1 MIIPGRK
8 RPAGIHTP
16 YVVIVIINQT
26 PPNTNRLIVS
36 NGGVSG
42 LAVNSDLITPFSV
55 LKNNVAIGLYSSSFG
70 QIQLFRVFTS
80 S

>member
-8 RPAGIHTP
+8 RPAGIQTP

-36 NGGVSG
+36 NFGVYS
-42 LAVNSDLITPFSV
+42 LAVNNDLITPFSV
-55 LKNNVAIGLYSSSFG
+55 LKNNVAIGLYVFSLSG
-70 QIQLFRVFTS
+70 QIQVF
-80 S
+80 